1 MTLALLITAV
11 GGAWAQGPWKSGDC
25 TVTLSNGTMTVS
37 GNGAMADYESNT
49 DCPWHNNRNDIT
61 SVVVESG
68 VTTVG
73 RRTFADC
80 ENLTSVTLPEGLTAI
95 VVNAFKF
102 CGKLTSITIPSTVT
116 SIGADAFYRCTS
128 VTDVNL
134 YANPANLTWDE
145 SGCDDFNK
153 DVMGSTKCHVFA
165 EHLSAYQT
173 KFGSSVNV
181 TFVGDLKPL
190 PGTVTLNDT
199 KTEASFAMP
208 AFDAT
213 VNYMLVRDM
222 QDEANPVAFS
232 GLPSSGN
239 IVVKKGDDGKYQ
251 PAEALTIQ
259 LIDLLAAAEAQNII
273 GAEGITV
280 KVLVGDGGTPIEYD
294 QDNPITLE
302 AFLADMKPGY
312 YWIKAE
318 PTDENSLY
326 DGTVY
331 SSEFTVVEQYDLTVK
346 PADEYSKGKL
356 DNVTVGTEEITPD
369 ATTGK
374 VTKTGIDPDTEVKL
388 KAKRGYVIEKVE
400 AKKTVIPMLNAATT
414 ENIGMVVCNK
424 GHLHDAKEAVPDGCT
439 AVGILG
445 KVTGTGHGLILAL
458 KNATN
463 QNWNTINGWTSASYA
478 GTTLK
483 VLPDG
488 ARGTNLTSYTTLG
501 ETTVSNWAVGQKS
514 DYEAIFT
521 NLGSTKSDYAGR
533 TFDGKVNAYITTGVG
548 GTAISGDYWSATSAN
563 DNQAWRFGSDYWSRG
578 NKPNGKTVRPVL
590 GF

>member
-1 MTLALLITAV
+1 MTLALLLTAV

-213 VNYMLVRDM
+213 VNYELVRDM

-280 KVLVGDGGTPIEYD
+280 KVLVGNGGTPIEYD
-294 QDNPITLE
+294 QENPITLE
-302 AFLADMKPGY
+302 DFLADMKPGY

-318 PTDENSLY
+318 QTDENSPY

-331 SSEFTVVEQYDLTVK
+331 SSQFTAVEKYDLTVK
-346 PADEYSKGKL
+346 PANDFSKGKVES
-356 DNVTVGTEEITPD
+356 VTVGTGSVTID
-369 ATTGK
+369 ANTGEA
-374 VTKTGIDPDTEVKL
+374 TKTGITPDTEVKI
-388 KAKRGYVIEKVE
+388 KAKRGYVIDKVE
-400 AKKTVIPMLNAATT
+400 VKKTV
-414 ENIGMVVCNK
+414 
-424 GHLHDAKEAVPDGCT
+424 
-439 AVGILG
+439 
-445 KVTGTGHGLILAL
+445 
-458 KNATN
+458 
-463 QNWNTINGWTSASYA
+463 QN
-478 GTTLK
+478 
-483 VLPDG
+483 
-488 ARGTNLTSYTTLG
+488 
-501 ETTVSNWAVGQKS
+501 
-514 DYEAIFT
+514 
-521 NLGSTKSDYAGR
+521 
-533 TFDGKVNAYITTGVG
+533 
-548 GTAISGDYWSATSAN
+548 
-563 DNQAWRFGSDYWSRG
+563 
-578 NKPNGKTVRPVL
+578 
-590 GF
+590 